1 MMASHRALSR
11 LAHQH
16 RRLSALSLQP
26 TPPFVLERF
35 FAAHE
40 FSCKHAL
47 CSSDTEA
54 VSLADTVAR
63 MSGDTRALWD
73 SLSLGYTETRGHPR
87 MLELLAEDYD
97 GLAPANFQELAPQEA
112 ILLTFAALLEPGD
125 AVVATAPGYQS
136 FFTCAEA
143 AGGVVKAWRPRFDGG
158 AAHFDV
164 ADLER
169 LCAAH
174 RPTCVAVNFPHN
186 PTGALPSEE
195 EWARVVD
202 VCDAHGAYL
211 FADEIYR
218 GLGRT
223 LPAAAAAYGRG
234 ISLGGLSK
242 SLGMPGV
249 RAGWLAAEDDAFL
262 TRVAELRARPPA
274 PSGSFRRA
282 TPSVAGLHDDLLVG
296 AVADF
301 SHRRARGQGRAAAAE
316 QRVRGR
322 GARGGVGRPGRA
334 RGQADLGPGP
344 RRRARRL
351 DPAETRVRGR
361 VRRCAPGVGR
371 RAVATTVDG
380 LRRGRRPRARGLR
393 PRGLAGAHGQV
404 ARDARRRGPPG
415 DGAPSRVTLF

>member
-1 MMASHRALSR
+1 MMASSR
-11 LAHQH
+11 
-16 RRLSALSLQP
+16 RP

-63 MSGDTRALWD
+63 MSGDTRALWE

-143 AGGVVKAWRPRFDGG
+143 AGGVVAEWRPRFDGG
-158 AAHFDV
+158 AARFDV

-202 VCDAHGAYL
+202 VCDAQGAYL

-249 RAGWLAAEDDAFL
+249 RAGWLAAEDDALLARASCARVRRRPRVRFAAR
-262 TRVAELRARPPA
+262 TRPSQDYTTICSSA
-274 PSGSFRRA
+274 PSQILAIAALEDKAALLRRSNA
-282 TPSVAGLHDDLLVG
+282 FVDA
-296 AVADF
+296 
-301 SHRRARGQGRAAAAE
+301 GRAAVSGVLDAHADKL
-316 QRVRGR
+316 G
-322 GARGGVGRPGRA
+322 GARAPPPGPSAGSGWSGSAARTPTPQSDDGLLLPSTVFDAGDAHVRAGFGRA
-334 RGQADLGPGP
+334 DSPALMAKWRATLDDADH
-344 RRRARRL
+344 
-351 DPAETRVRGR
+351 PAT
-361 VRRCAPGVGR
+361 A
-371 RAVATTVDG
+371 
-380 LRRGRRPRARGLR
+380 LL
-393 PRGLAGAHGQV
+393 
-404 ARDARRRGPPG
+404 
-415 DGAPSRVTLF
+415 RVTL

>member
-1 MMASHRALSR
+1 MMASHRAVSR
-11 LAHQH
+11 LAHQR

-63 MSGDTRALWD
+63 MSGDTRALWE

-143 AGGVVKAWRPRFDGG
+143 AGGVVKAWRPRFDGS
-158 AAHFDV
+158 AVHFDV
-164 ADLER
+164 EDLER

-202 VCDAHGAYL
+202 VCDAHGAHL

-249 RAGWLAAEDDAFL
+249 RAGWLAAKDDNFL
-262 TRVAELRARPPA
+262 KRVAELRARPPA
-274 PSGSFRRA
+274 PSGSLRRA

-301 SHRRARGQGRAAAAE
+301 GHRRARGPRRAAAAE

-322 GARGGVGRPGRA
+322 GARRGVAA
-334 RGQADLGPGP
+334 R
-344 RRRARRL
+344 
-351 DPAETRVRGR
+351 AETSS
-361 VRRCAPGVGR
+361 CAR
-371 RAVATTVDG
+371 YIFLSA
-380 LRRGRRPRARGLR
+380 LLARKN
-393 PRGLAGAHGQV
+393 
-404 ARDARRRGPPG
+404 
-415 DGAPSRVTLF
+415 SS

>member
-1 MMASHRALSR
+1 MASHRAVSR

-63 MSGDTRALWD
+63 MSGDTRALWE

-143 AGGVVKAWRPRFDGG
+143 AGGVVAEWRPRFDGG
-158 AAHFDV
+158 AARFDV

-174 RPTCVAVNFPHN
+174 RPKCIAVNFPHN

-249 RAGWLAAEDDAFL
+249 RAGWLAAKDDAFL
-262 TRVAELRARPPA
+262 TRDYTTICSSA
-274 PSGSFRRA
+274 PSQILAIAALEDKAALLRRSNA
-282 TPSVAGLHDDLLVG
+282 FVDA
-296 AVADF
+296 
-301 SHRRARGQGRAAAAE
+301 GRAA
-316 QRVRGR
+316 VS
-322 GARGGVGRPGRA
+322 GVLDA
-334 RGQADLGPGP
+334 HADKLTWGPGP
-344 RRRARRL
+344 AAGPVGWIRL
-351 DPAETRVRGR
+351 ERGSAAAY
-361 VRRCAPGVGR
+361 VDALLESD
-371 RAVATTVDG
+371 DG
-380 LRRGRRPRARGLR
+380 LLLLPSTVFDAGDAHVRAGFGRADSPALMAKWRATLDDADHPATALLR
-393 PRGLAGAHGQV
+393 A
-404 ARDARRRGPPG
+404 
-415 DGAPSRVTLF
+415 